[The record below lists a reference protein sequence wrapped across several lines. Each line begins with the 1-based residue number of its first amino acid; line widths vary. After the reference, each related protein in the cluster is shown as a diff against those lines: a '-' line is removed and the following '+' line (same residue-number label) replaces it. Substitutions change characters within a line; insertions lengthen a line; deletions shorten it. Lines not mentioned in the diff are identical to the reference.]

1 MNLARKAPGHDLSAD
16 IARLLEEGYQ
26 VVFSTL
32 AALFPGY
39 VVTLTGPLGSTWRG
53 SGETP
58 AEALRS
64 VWPLGDDPA
73 ADDPFAA
80 ADDAPDEGDVLD
92 GPEPTCAT
100 CGAAVGIFDSSAG
113 EWEHFRIVAH
123 RVETFDAGHAPQV
136 IDGPTGDR

>member
-1 MNLARKAPGHDLSAD
+1 MNLAHKTPGHDLSAN
-16 IARLLEEGYQ
+16 IARLLDEGYQ

-73 ADDPFAA
+73 ADAPFAL

-92 GPEPTCAT
+92 GPEPSCAT
-100 CGAAVGIFDSSAG
+100 CGAAVGI
-113 EWEHFRIVAH
+113 
-123 RVETFDAGHAPQV
+123 
-136 IDGPTGDR
+136 